1 MVRLRWTDILWDKDK
16 MIIHS
21 PKTEGYDGRD
31 TRVVPL
37 FQELRQYLNQAW
49 ETEADQAE
57 FVITRYR
64 DDSQNLRTTFLK
76 IIQRAGLQP
85 WPKLFQNMRAS
96 RHPQVVAVHRI
107 VHRLTKKKALK
118 TLKSS
123 MFRDSILTRPGLEP
137 GKAEPKSAV
146 LPLHHRV
153 TNSPSAASVVSQT
166 HASFLQ
172 LLANLVQ

>member
-96 RHPQVVAVHRI
+96 RQTELEETFPTHVVCQWMGNSPKVAQKHYLQVTDAHFEKAVQNPVQQASAGGRSAPHRAP
-107 VHRLTKKKALK
+107 TDPKKK
-118 TLKSS
+118 
-123 MFRDSILTRPGLEP
+123 P
-137 GKAEPKSAV
+137 
-146 LPLHHRV
+146 
-153 TNSPSAASVVSQT
+153 
-166 HASFLQ
+166 
-172 LLANLVQ
+172 